1 MVAEA
6 AVTAERPT
14 RADFYGRNR
23 GGGLVTVQV
32 SNRIGA
38 VIALVAHRLGL
49 TPTMLTLANLTLGL
63 AVTVVVVALA
73 PAMAAGDVP
82 AWPVGLALLVVLH
95 LGYAIDC
102 ADGQLAR
109 VTGQGTPAG
118 ARVDILSDIAVQ
130 IALVAAVG
138 ATAVAYT
145 PQTPAWL
152 VAAFAG
158 TWMVN
163 LVTAVMAKEG
173 TNTSLVTSRSLA
185 VQLVKLVRDYGA
197 VLTVFG
203 LVIAFLPAYTVWLL
217 AAFAA
222 VNGLFLLASIAQAA
236 RASLRPG
243 TN

>member
-6 AVTAERPT
+6 AGVDARPT
-14 RADFYGRNR
+14 AADFYARNR

-38 VIALVAHRLGL
+38 YLALAADRLGL

-63 AVTVVVVALA
+63 ATTVAVVALA
-73 PAMAAGDVP
+73 PAMAAGTVP
-82 AWPVGLALLVVLH
+82 AFPVGLGLLLVLH

-130 IALVAAVG
+130 IALVAAVA

-145 PQTPAWL
+145 PQTPVWL

-173 TNTSLVTSRSLA
+173 TNTSLVTSQSLP
-185 VQLVKLVRDYGA
+185 VKLVKLVRDYGA

-203 LVIAFLPAYTVWLL
+203 LVIAFLPAWTVWLVV
-217 AAFAA
+217 AFAV
-222 VNGLFLLASIAQAA
+222 VNGLFLVASIAQAA
-236 RASLRPG
+236 RASFRPDAK
-243 TN
+243 

>member
-1 MVAEA
+1 MAAEA
-6 AVTAERPT
+6 ATTPARPT
-14 RADFYGRNR
+14 AADFYGRNR

-32 SNRIGA
+32 SNRVGA
-38 VIALVAHRLGL
+38 YIALLADRLGL
-49 TPTMLTLANLTLGL
+49 TPTMLTLANLTMGL
-63 AVTVVVVALA
+63 AATVAVVALA
-73 PAMAAGDVP
+73 PAMAAGSVP
-82 AWPVGLALLVVLH
+82 AWPVGLALLLVLH

-130 IALVAAVG
+130 IALIAAVA

-145 PQTPAWL
+145 PKTPAWL

-173 TNTSLVTSRSLA
+173 TNTSLVTSQSVA
-185 VQLVKLVRDYGA
+185 VKLVKLVRDYGA
-197 VLTVFG
+197 VLTVLG
-203 LVIAFLPAYTVWLL
+203 LVIAFLPGLTVWAV
-217 AAFAA
+217 AAFTA

-236 RASLRPG
+236 RTSLRP
-243 TN
+243 